1 MKPVLGALAARV
13 DSEHPAML
21 VLKIALHTVLLVLLP
36 FFVGGLA
43 GFFVEVSQVRDTL
56 GGLLRFATTL
66 LLPVLLAQ
74 CVAIAV
80 KVRRERRA
88 LRADGALSTVAM
100 LRAVYR
106 HVRVLTDKGVG
117 LFVMGLVAV
126 ALSLGYHFA
135 ELGIIAVLGLSTLYV
150 VVTVAVLLSTF
161 VGPRFEE
168 RLASRGGSIGR
179 EFVPALAESGDS
191 VEERFHLERVPVP
204 AGFRLR
210 VSQHLPARLATESR
224 HVLGAEASM
233 QRVTLSRALRRT
245 PRGDYTLAPADIAYA
260 DALGLV
266 RVAVAQSASGRLKV
280 LPRLAPVV
288 MDEAPRVRAPAEGA
302 LSVLRKQP
310 TDDWF
315 RVRDYL
321 PGDDARRIHWKLS
334 VKIGR
339 FQVRQ
344 PETVPVTRRRVRLV
358 LDSFIPQAHAVGDEA
373 DLVLGDLLDHLVE
386 LWLSLAR
393 ALLARGE
400 DVTLVLPTGDA
411 HAPLE
416 TVHCRRGTEMRWRE
430 VGARA
435 RWQGVTD
442 FPAAAA
448 DLGAGEF
455 LCVVTARFVRLP
467 ALPGPMGVG
476 ITWVFLPPG
485 PEIAAG
491 LPGEE
496 VKRGKLARALTT
508 PFAVGSEENGF
519 WPSVR
524 RNQALGRLAFSRADM
539 AAQATQGGPAAE
551 AHLRAR
557 GEPFYTVRRSGAA
570 YVLGG

>member
-1 MKPVLGALAARV
+1 MKPALGALASRF
-13 DSEHPAML
+13 EGEGPAVL
-21 VLKIALHTVLLVLLP
+21 VLKIVFHTVLLVLLP

-43 GFFVEVSQVRDTL
+43 GFFVEISQVRDSL
-56 GGLLRFATTL
+56 GGLLRFAAAL

-74 CVAIAV
+74 CVAVAV

-88 LRADGALSTVAM
+88 LRRDQALTTQSL

-135 ELGIIAVLGLSTLYV
+135 ELGIIAVLGLSTLYAV
-150 VVTVAVLLSTF
+150 STTGVLLSTF

-179 EFVPALAESGDS
+179 EFSPALVEAGDS

-204 AGFRLR
+204 PGFRLR
-210 VSQHLPARLATESR
+210 VGQHLPVRLATESR
-224 HVLGAEASM
+224 HILGAEASM
-233 QRVTLSRALRRT
+233 HRVTLCRPLRRT
-245 PRGDYTLAPADIAYA
+245 PRGDYTIAPAEIVYT

-288 MDEAPRVRAPAEGA
+288 MDEASRRQSPSEGA
-302 LSVLRKQP
+302 LSILRKHP

-315 RVRDYL
+315 RVREYM

-334 VKIGR
+334 VKLGR

-344 PETVPVTRRRVRLV
+344 PETVPVARRRVRLV
-358 LDSFIPQAHAVGDEA
+358 LDTFLPRSHWHGDGAE
-373 DLVLGDLLDHLVE
+373 LVLGDLLDHLVE
-386 LWLSLAR
+386 LWLSTAR
-393 ALLARGE
+393 SLLARGE
-400 DVTLVLPTGDA
+400 DVLLAVATGDPA
-411 HAPLE
+411 RPVEALR
-416 TVHCRRGTEMRWRE
+416 CRRGTEMHWRE
-430 VGARA
+430 LGARV
-435 RWQGVTD
+435 RWQETTD
-442 FPAAAA
+442 FPGVAAGS
-448 DLGAGEF
+448 GAGDA
-455 LCVVTARFVRLP
+455 LCVVTGRFVPLPELP
-467 ALPGPMGVG
+467 APMGPG
-476 ITWVFLPPG
+476 LTWVFLPAEAEV
-485 PEIAAG
+485 PEALQG
-491 LPGEE
+491 DPQH
-496 VKRGKLARALTT
+496 RGRLARALST

-519 WPSVR
+519 WPTVR
-524 RNQALGRLAFSRADM
+524 RDRMRGKLEFVRATLRALTTHGA
-539 AAQATQGGPAAE
+539 PAAE

-557 GEPFYTVRRSGAA
+557 AEPFFKVRRSGAA

>member
-1 MKPVLGALAARV
+1 MKPVLGALAARI
-13 DSEHPAML
+13 DSEEPAAL
-21 VLKIALHTVLLVLLP
+21 VLKIALHTGLLVLLP

-43 GFFVEVSQVRDTL
+43 GFFVEVSQVRDSL

-74 CVAIAV
+74 GVAIAV

-88 LRADGALSTVAM
+88 LRADGALSTAAL

-126 ALSLGYHFA
+126 ALSLGYRFA
-135 ELGIIAVLGLSTLYV
+135 ELGILAVLGLSTLYA

-168 RLASRGGSIGR
+168 RLATRGGTIGR
-179 EFVPALAESGDS
+179 AFVPALAESGDS

-204 AGFRLR
+204 PGFRLQ

-224 HVLGAEASM
+224 HVMGAEASM

-245 PRGDYTLAPADIAYA
+245 PRGDYVLAPADIAYT

-266 RVAVAQSASGRLKV
+266 RVAVAQAASGRLKV

-288 MDEAPRVRAPAEGA
+288 MDEAPRTRAPAEGA
-302 LSVLRKQP
+302 LSALRKQP

-334 VKIGR
+334 VKVGR

-358 LDSFIPQAHAVGDEA
+358 LDSFIPQAHLVGDEA
-373 DLVLGDLLDHLVE
+373 DLVLGDLLDHLVA

-411 HAPLE
+411 QLPLE
-416 TVHCRRGTEMRWRE
+416 TVRCRRGTEMRWRE

-448 DLGAGEF
+448 DLGAGES

-467 ALPGPMGVG
+467 PLPGSMGVG
-476 ITWVFLPPG
+476 MTWVFLPPG

-491 LPGEE
+491 LPAEA
-496 VKRGKLARALTT
+496 VKRGSLARALTT

-519 WPSVR
+519 WPGVR
-524 RNQALGRLAFSRADM
+524 RERALERLAFSCADM

-557 GEPFYTVRRSGAA
+557 GEVFYTVRRSGAA
-570 YVLGG
+570 YMLGG